1 MPLCLA
7 PYTPEWTAAARDF
20 NARLLA
26 ARAPVDFG
34 LPNDP
39 SSVHYLVTDGD
50 KVRGGCLVAP
60 EAARVGSRLAEV
72 ASIQSPLSEGLFDP
86 AYASVAPWMMREII
100 RRWPLAYSVG
110 MGSAERPYP
119 RLLKA
124 LRWKL
129 VPVPF
134 YFRVFRGDRVVS
146 QMPALRRRASARL
159 LGAVPVLASL
169 AFRLL
174 HRFRGGHRK
183 AVALDALTAF
193 SGHETQIWN
202 KVRAQLTF
210 ALLRDSDTLNERY
223 RNRAA
228 EGISFARF
236 ASGYLVVKL
245 HQFTADTQFGSLRVA
260 TWADGAADPGHES
273 ELAAA
278 SEQLAASLGAD
289 LLITNQLYAPLQNA
303 LQANGW
309 LSYPSNF
316 LVAWSP
322 QLARE
327 LDPATSYVNRRD
339 GDGLVHL

>member
-1 MPLCLA
+1 MSA
-7 PYTPEWTAAARDF
+7 W
-20 NARLLA
+20 
-26 ARAPVDFG
+26 V
-34 LPNDP
+34 
-39 SSVHYLVTDGD
+39 
-50 KVRGGCLVAP
+50 
-60 EAARVGSRLAEV
+60 
-72 ASIQSPLSEGLFDP
+72 
-86 AYASVAPWMMREII
+86 
-100 RRWPLAYSVG
+100 
-110 MGSAERPYP
+110 AERPYP

-202 KVRAQLTF
+202 KVRSQPTF

-260 TWADGAADPGHES
+260 TWADGVADPGHES

-316 LVAWSP
+316 LGRLVAPTGPRTRPSH
-322 QLARE
+322 QLRE
-327 LDPATSYVNRRD
+327 PSGRRRTRPPLASLALLASHRFLRDLNAALRKPADSFGNLTCLKRVE
-339 GDGLVHL
+339 G